1 MSPRSP
7 RGRPG
12 GAGGAAICHGAA
24 PCPAGVDDNALML
37 YMVIEQYLNGPGPV
51 YERFAASGRMLP
63 DGLAYL
69 DSWVTADG
77 MDGCFQ
83 LMETDDPALLAAWT
97 QRWSDLVEFEI
108 VPVVTSAEAAARAR
122 GA

>member
-1 MSPRSP
+1 
-7 RGRPG
+7 
-12 GAGGAAICHGAA
+12 
-24 PCPAGVDDNALML
+24 ML
-37 YMVIEQYLNGPGPV
+37 YMVIEQYLDGPGPV
-51 YERFAASGRMLP
+51 YQRVAESGRMLP

-83 LMETDDPALLAAWT
+83 LMETDDPSLLAAWT
-97 QRWSDLVEFEI
+97 ERWSDLAEFEI
-108 VPVVTSAEAAARAR
+108 VPVITSAEAAARAR

>member
-1 MSPRSP
+1 
-7 RGRPG
+7 
-12 GAGGAAICHGAA
+12 
-24 PCPAGVDDNALML
+24 ML
-37 YMVIEQYLNGPGPV
+37 YMVIEQYLDGPGPV

-83 LMETDDPALLAAWT
+83 LMETADPALLAAWT

-108 VPVVTSAEAAARAR
+108 VPVVTSAEASARAR